1 MLSWEELKQR
11 PDITREIDWEM
22 TPAQAFEAYQIK
34 STQAQ
39 RGLEAVYYF
48 YLSTWRGENK
58 VLLVRRTHVDSQE
71 VAQAPAPPELAA
83 AAAREGQGQDM
94 PRGQLAL
101 SPELRLWLR
110 RELGLEPGAESSG

>member
-1 MLSWEELKQR
+1 MLTWEELKER
-11 PDITREIDWEM
+11 PEIVGRIDWEI

-34 STQAQ
+34 SVRAL

-58 VLLVRRTHVDSQE
+58 VLLVQRSHVDSRE
-71 VAQAPAPPELAA
+71 VAQAPAPPELVA
-83 AAAREGQGQDM
+83 AAARQGAGQDM

-101 SPELRLWLR
+101 SAELKQWLR
-110 RELGLEPGAESSG
+110 RELGLEAGEEPQG

>member
-1 MLSWEELKQR
+1 MLTWEELKKR
-11 PDITREIDWEM
+11 PEIVGKIDWEI

-34 STQAQ
+34 STSAQ

-58 VLLVRRTHVDSQE
+58 VLLVKRTYVDSQE
-71 VAQAPAPPELAA
+71 VAQAPAPGDLVE
-83 AAAREGQGQDM
+83 AAAREGEGRDM

-101 SPELRLWLR
+101 SPELRQWLR
-110 RELGLEPGAESSG
+110 RELGLEASA